1 MMMMM
6 MILFTTAESIQ
17 QACPLKLWVVL
28 LTGFLLNTPN
38 PIELH
43 GAISSALDTLHQQGM
58 TSNNIFVAGHSLGG
72 QLISLIGQQAGQQY
86 FNFLK
91 RLYKILLQ
99 T

>member
-1 MMMMM
+1 MMMM

-38 PIELH
+38 PLELH

-72 QLISLIGQQAGQQY
+72 QLI
-86 FNFLK
+86 
-91 RLYKILLQ
+91 
-99 T
+99 TV